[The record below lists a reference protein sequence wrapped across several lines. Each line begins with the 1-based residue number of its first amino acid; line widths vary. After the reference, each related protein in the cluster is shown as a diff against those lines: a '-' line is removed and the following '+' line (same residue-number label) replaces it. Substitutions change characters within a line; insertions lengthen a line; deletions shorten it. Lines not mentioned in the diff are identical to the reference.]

1 MKHKLESALL
11 GEISVT
17 SDMQI
22 TLPYDRKQREIE
34 ESLAPWRK
42 SCGKPWQHIE
52 KERHHFADKGLYSQS
67 YDFSSTHVWMWELN
81 HTECWRIDFFQLWCW
96 IRLLRV
102 PWTARRS
109 NQSILKEINLTIH
122 WKDWCWSWRSN
133 PLATWCEELSHWKRL
148 WFCEILKAGG
158 EGGNRGWDGWM
169 TPSTQRTLVWAT
181 SRREWRTGKP
191 GLLHSIG
198 LQRVGHNLATKQQQ
212 QHLHPTYFI

>member
-1 MKHKLESALL
+1 MIESKEKSKSLLLL
-11 GEISVT
+11 GGKAVANLDSILKRRDIILLTKVCIVKAMIFPVLMYEC
-17 SDMQI
+17 
-22 TLPYDRKQREIE
+22 
-34 ESLAPWRK
+34 ESWTIQKA
-42 SCGKPWQHIE
+42 
-52 KERHHFADKGLYSQS
+52 
-67 YDFSSTHVWMWELN
+67 
-81 HTECWRIDFFQLWCW
+81 ECWRIDFFQLWCW

-148 WFCEILKAGG
+148 WFCEILRAGG